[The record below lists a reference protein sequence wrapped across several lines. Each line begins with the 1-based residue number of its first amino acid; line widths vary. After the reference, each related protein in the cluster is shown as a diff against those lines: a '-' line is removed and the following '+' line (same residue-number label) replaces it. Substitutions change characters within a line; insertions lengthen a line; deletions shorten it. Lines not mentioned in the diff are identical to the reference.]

1 MSYFSHAFNKA
12 FVGTKATQ
20 PSTPTTNEVN
30 VGMLNQAGIPTAAL
44 KNVGAPNGLGVGT
57 YGFFNKTTYL
67 SVTAA
72 SPEVTTGQALVLAGA
87 SLMGNDKIGP
97 FHGGYQESNKSKYIN
112 PKLVTNFYK
121 MTSAVPQQSIW
132 HIGVTNFQ
140 SGTTLTLTTAG
151 IGCAANGTYTNVP
164 VSGGAGIGMT
174 VDVVIVGGVVISVV
188 ENQVGTG
195 YLVGNVVTLDPDPSI
210 GLTCG
215 TFPTFTVAAVGTQNC
230 EFEFLCGE
238 TYNLFIN
245 LHGAPVLRYLNH
257 DSYRLLAAYT
267 GCCPEDS
274 IVPVAV
280 DSTLVMIDWANQM
293 ITSPYLKEFVR
304 PIVFDETNTPFFATA
319 AEAVAA
325 GWPATQVWTN
335 YVSTGHIPGA
345 LAGIRLVSAF
355 VDTRFGTCT
364 FQTSDYYG
372 REVVQMDLSLSDEN
386 GDPCTFNGLCVEQE
400 CCGIGGQG
408 FGDTYVRELILAESY
423 LQNKFSTDLR
433 IREITQGN
441 DIFNALPPVNGLNQP
456 IFYDKYVIQHI
467 VPRYNNPSSV
477 HDDDQY
483 NLMIYVPTGAPA
495 VALENFM
502 QVWLIAAGNPLGDQ
516 LASSG
521 IETFGNNVCPVVPIP
536 IPLADLR
543 IVKTVDNS
551 TPNVGD
557 TITFTVTVSN
567 TSATN
572 PATGVVVTDNI
583 PDGYTVQSVS
593 GPSVGTWVAPTWT
606 IGTLAPGASET
617 LGIRVTVLAT
627 GNYNNTATVIS
638 TAGQDPVP
646 GNNTSSVEPIVVTP
660 PVP

>member
-12 FVGTKATQ
+12 FVGTKPTQ
-20 PSTPTTNEVN
+20 GSTGTTNAVN
-30 VGMLNQAGIPTAAL
+30 VGMLNQAGIPTSAL
-44 KNVGAPNGLGVGT
+44 KNAAAPNGLGVGT

-72 SPEVTTGQALVLAGA
+72 SAEVTTGQSLILAGA
-87 SLMGNDKIGP
+87 SLMGDDKIGP

-121 MTSAVPQQSIW
+121 MTSAASQQSIW

-140 SGTTLTLTTAG
+140 SGTTLTLTTPG
-151 IGCAANGTYTNVP
+151 IACAANGTYTNVP
-164 VSGGAGIGMT
+164 VSGGAGTGMT
-174 VDVVIVGGVVISVV
+174 VDIVVVGGVVISVV
-188 ENQVGTG
+188 ENQVGVD
-195 YLVGNVVTLDPDPSI
+195 YVIGNVVTLDPDPSI
-210 GLTCG
+210 GLTC
-215 TFPTFTVAAVGTQNC
+215 TTYPTFTVAAVGAQTC

-245 LHGAPVLRYLNH
+245 LNGAPVLRYLNH

-267 GCCPEDS
+267 GCCPENS
-274 IVPVAV
+274 IAPVAV

-304 PIVFDETNTPFFATA
+304 PIVFDEANDPWFATA

-335 YVSTGHIPGA
+335 YVSTGHTPGA
-345 LAGIRLVSAF
+345 LAGIRLIGAY

-400 CCGIGGQG
+400 CCGFGGQG
-408 FGDTYVRELILAESY
+408 YGDTYVRELILAESY

-441 DIFNALPPVNGLNQP
+441 DIYNALPPTNNLNQP
-456 IFYDKYVIQHI
+456 IFYDKYVIQHV

-483 NLMIYVPTGAPA
+483 NLVIYVPTGAPA
-495 VALENFM
+495 VALENLM

-516 LASSG
+516 LASAG
-521 IETFGNNVCPVVPIP
+521 IETFGHVVCPVVP
-536 IPLADLR
+536 
-543 IVKTVDNS
+543 V
-551 TPNVGD
+551 
-557 TITFTVTVSN
+557 
-567 TSATN
+567 
-572 PATGVVVTDNI
+572 
-583 PDGYTVQSVS
+583 
-593 GPSVGTWVAPTWT
+593 
-606 IGTLAPGASET
+606 
-617 LGIRVTVLAT
+617 
-627 GNYNNTATVIS
+627 
-638 TAGQDPVP
+638 PVP
-646 GNNTSSVEPIVVTP
+646 AP
-660 PVP
+660 